1 MSVPVQQN
9 YMPYNNPYSTPSYD
23 YLNGYRNYMQPNPY
37 TQNPALNG
45 QNNVMSNMQT
55 QQSVSNN
62 IQFAL
67 IPSREVAQNATA
79 EKGQTIY
86 MMNQNNPEIYM
97 KAADGFGLQSTR
109 YFKLVEFN
117 PEQEK
122 QQNQQMISQN
132 VDYIPRDEFNQFTT
146 AVSTDIANLNQQ
158 IVALMQAPTAQPVP
172 TVVSAPVTETVKPV
186 ATAQTTTKKSNTT
199 KDTK

>member
-1 MSVPVQQN
+1 MAIPGQPS
-9 YMPYNNPYSTPSYD
+9 YMPYSTPYSGPQYD
-23 YLNGYRNYMQPNPY
+23 YLGGYRSYMPPNPY
-37 TQNPALNG
+37 AQNQPLNG
-45 QNNVMSNMQT
+45 QNNMVQSMQQP
-55 QQSVSNN
+55 QQMNNN

-117 PEQEK
+117 PEQENQK
-122 QQNQQMISQN
+122 NQQMSQQN
-132 VDYIPRDEFNQFTT
+132 VDYIPRDEFNQFANAASNEIAALKQQIMSMSQQSTPI
-146 AVSTDIANLNQQ
+146 VETDIK
-158 IVALMQAPTAQPVP
+158 PTSN
-172 TVVSAPVTETVKPV
+172 TSNS
-186 ATAQTTTKKSNTT
+186 TTTKKSTST
-199 KDTK
+199 KENK

>member
-1 MSVPVQQN
+1 MSIPGQPS
-9 YMPYNNPYSTPSYD
+9 YMPYSSPYGGAQYD
-23 YLNGYRNYMQPNPY
+23 YLGGYRNYMPPNPY
-37 TQNPALNG
+37 AQNQALNG
-45 QNNVMSNMQT
+45 QNQMVQNMQQP
-55 QQSVSNN
+55 QQTNN

-117 PEQEK
+117 PEQEN
-122 QQNQQMISQN
+122 QQNQQSMQQN
-132 VDYIPRDEFNQFTT
+132 VDYIPREEFNQF
-146 AVSTDIANLNQQ
+146 ANAASNEIAALKQQ
-158 IVALMQAPTAQPVP
+158 IMSITQPSTPIVDTP
-172 TVVSAPVTETVKPV
+172 TVQP
-186 ATAQTTTKKSNTT
+186 TTTTTTPKKSTT
-199 KDTK
+199 SKESK

>member
-1 MSVPVQQN
+1 MSIPGQPS
-9 YMPYNNPYSTPSYD
+9 YMPYSSPYGGPQYD
-23 YLNGYRNYMQPNPY
+23 YLGGYRNYMPPNPY
-37 TQNPALNG
+37 AQNQPLNG
-45 QNNVMSNMQT
+45 QNQVLPNMQQPQPT
-55 QQSVSNN
+55 NNN

-117 PEQEK
+117 PEQEN
-122 QQNQQMISQN
+122 QQNQQIMQQS
-132 VDYIPRDEFNQFTT
+132 VDYIPREEFNQFVN
-146 AVSTDIANLNQQ
+146 AASNEIAALKQQ
-158 IVALMQAPTAQPVP
+158 IMAIPQQNATPSEIQTQPVTP
-172 TVVSAPVTETVKPV
+172 TSTP
-186 ATAQTTTKKSNTT
+186 KKSNST
-199 KDTK
+199 KDSK

>member
-1 MSVPVQQN
+1 MAIPGQTG
-9 YMPYNNPYSTPSYD
+9 YMPYSNPYSGPQYD
-23 YLNGYRNYMQPNPY
+23 YLGGYRNYMPPNPY
-37 TQNPALNG
+37 AQNQPLNG
-45 QNNVMSNMQT
+45 QNQMVQNVQPP
-55 QQSVSNN
+55 QQMNNN

-117 PEQEK
+117 PEQE
-122 QQNQQMISQN
+122 NQQMNQQN
-132 VDYIPRDEFNQFTT
+132 MDFIPRDEFNQF
-146 AVSTDIANLNQQ
+146 ANAASNEIAALKQQ
-158 IVALMQAPTAQPVP
+158 ILSMSQKSTPIVETIVQPTPAP
-172 TVVSAPVTETVKPV
+172 SAP
-186 ATAQTTTKKSNTT
+186 KKSTST
-199 KDTK
+199 KETK

>member
-1 MSVPVQQN
+1 
-9 YMPYNNPYSTPSYD
+9 
-23 YLNGYRNYMQPNPY
+23 MQPNPY
-37 TQNPALNG
+37 GQNQPINT
-45 QNNVMSNMQT
+45 QNNVMTNMQT
-55 QQSVSNN
+55 QQPVNN

-117 PEQEK
+117 PEQEN
-122 QQNQQMISQN
+122 QQNQQSINQN
-132 VDYIPRDEFNQFTT
+132 VDYIPREEFNQFTN
-146 AVSTDIANLNQQ
+146 AASAEIANLKQQ
-158 IVALMQAPTAQPVP
+158 ILALTQNVAPQ
-172 TVVSAPVTETVKPV
+172 SAPVAPIAIAPVVEQAKPV
-186 ATAQTTTKKSNTT
+186 APTPKKSNNT
-199 KDTK
+199 KDSK

>member
-1 MSVPVQQN
+1 MSIPGQPS
-9 YMPYNNPYSTPSYD
+9 YMPYSTPYNGPQYD
-23 YLNGYRNYMQPNPY
+23 YLGGYRSYMPPNPY
-37 TQNPALNG
+37 AQNQALNG
-45 QNNVMSNMQT
+45 QNQMVQNMQ
-55 QQSVSNN
+55 QQQQTNN

-117 PEQEK
+117 PEQEN
-122 QQNQQMISQN
+122 QQNQMVNQN
-132 VDYIPRDEFNQFTT
+132 VDYIPRDEFNNFVN
-146 AVSTDIANLNQQ
+146 AASNEIAALKQQ
-158 IVALMQAPTAQPVP
+158 IMSMSQQTP
-172 TVVSAPVTETVKPV
+172 TVVETPVQTASTQSAP
-186 ATAQTTTKKSNTT
+186 KKSTST
-199 KDTK
+199 KETK

>member
-1 MSVPVQQN
+1 MSDFMGQPS
-9 YMPYNNPYSTPSYD
+9 YTPYSPYIGSQNPYMG
-23 YLNGYRNYMQPNPY
+23 GYRNYMPPISY
-37 TQNPALNG
+37 TQNQPFNG
-45 QNNVMSNMQT
+45 QNQT
-55 QQSVSNN
+55 IQNNQQFQPNNN

-117 PEQEK
+117 PEQENQK
-122 QQNQQMISQN
+122 NQQINQQN
-132 VDYIPRDEFNQFTT
+132 VDYMPREEFNQFAA
-146 AVSTDIANLNQQ
+146 AVSAEINALKQSAQTIPQQ
-158 IVALMQAPTAQPVP
+158 IITTPEPIPQNTNNAN
-172 TVVSAPVTETVKPV
+172 SA
-186 ATAQTTTKKSNTT
+186 KKSTSVKET
-199 KDTK
+199 EQ

>member
-1 MSVPVQQN
+1 MSFPGQPG
-9 YMPYNNPYSTPSYD
+9 YNPYSSYNGPQYD
-23 YLNGYRNYMQPNPY
+23 FMGGYRNYMSPNIYAQNQPL
-37 TQNPALNG
+37 TG
-45 QNNVMSNMQT
+45 QNQPFANAT
-55 QQSVSNN
+55 QMPQQNQNQN

-117 PEQEK
+117 PEQEN
-122 QQNQQMISQN
+122 QQNQQMINQN
-132 VDYIPRDEFNQFTT
+132 VDYIPREEFNQFAA
-146 AVSTDIANLNQQ
+146 AVSNELAAIKQGASQIAP
-158 IVALMQAPTAQPVP
+158 AL
-172 TVVSAPVTETVKPV
+172 PV
-186 ATAQTTTKKSNTT
+186 ATEQATTPVQTTTTTTTPKKSAT
-199 KDTK
+199 KGDSK

>member
-1 MSVPVQQN
+1 MSIPGQPS
-9 YMPYNNPYSTPSYD
+9 YMPYSSPYNGSQYD
-23 YLNGYRNYMQPNPY
+23 FMGGYRNYMPPNPY
-37 TQNPALNG
+37 AQNQLLNS
-45 QNNVMSNMQT
+45 QNNMLPNI
-55 QQSVSNN
+55 QQNQQMNNN

-117 PEQEK
+117 PEQEN
-122 QQNQQMISQN
+122 QQNQMIQQN
-132 VDYIPRDEFNQFTT
+132 VDYIPRDEFNQFANAASNEIAALKQQIMSMSQQSTPI
-146 AVSTDIANLNQQ
+146 VETDIK
-158 IVALMQAPTAQPVP
+158 PT
-172 TVVSAPVTETVKPV
+172 TNTSTSTN
-186 ATAQTTTKKSNTT
+186 TKKTTNT
-199 KDTK
+199 KESK

>member
-1 MSVPVQQN
+1 MSIPGQLGYV
-9 YMPYNNPYSTPSYD
+9 PYNNPYGSAQYD
-23 YLNGYRNYMQPNPY
+23 YLNTYKNYMQPNPY
-37 TQNPALNG
+37 GQNQSLNG
-45 QNNVMSNMQT
+45 QNNMIQNMPQQ
-55 QQSVSNN
+55 QQSMNN

-117 PEQEK
+117 PEQENK
-122 QQNQQMISQN
+122 KNQQALTPN
-132 VDYIPRDEFNQFTT
+132 VDYIPREEFNQFTN
-146 AVSTDIANLNQQ
+146 AVSADIANLNQQ
-158 IVALMQAPTAQPVP
+158 IVALMQTTTTQVTPI
-172 TVVSAPVTETVKPV
+172 VSPDSVTESPKPA
-186 ATAQTTTKKSNTT
+186 ATAPKKSTNT
-199 KDTK
+199 KDSK